1 MTYLIL
7 EMDVFNTSAI
17 SFQQYEVSGYAN
29 ISLQA
34 SPKMPLH
41 RGQTEYIN

>member
-29 ISLQA
+29 IFLQA
-34 SPKMPLH
+34 LPKTALH
-41 RGQTEYIN
+41 RGQMEYTN

>member
-17 SFQQYEVSGYAN
+17 SFQQYEVSGYAT
-29 ISLQA
+29 ISLKA
-34 SPKMPLH
+34 SPKMALH
-41 RGQTEYIN
+41 RGHMEDTN

>member
-17 SFQQYEVSGYAN
+17 SFQQYEVSGYA

-34 SPKMPLH
+34 SPKTALY
-41 RGQTEYIN
+41 RGHMEYTN